1 MNRRHFVRL
10 LSLGSAS
17 VLCGCS
23 SLPHLH
29 SLEKLFTHA
38 NSDQSET
45 NDIAEVIAA
54 PPAQPILTP
63 EQMTEEF
70 LKDARSRS
78 LYFSQDF
85 PEDILVHGRKFELMK
100 SLVRKFRAVQR
111 HVGHGNFNLLGMDEF
126 FRLAQTASGA
136 AEVTNEEKLF
146 LEEMFYF
153 DAKLYGFHGEK
164 VFHKMT
170 DIVKPGS
177 TVKIPFTGHFLRR
190 GEPVEIYNKIKK
202 DVGNTVLVTS
212 GVRALAKQYHLF
224 FEKALETNG
233 NMSKASRS
241 LAPPGYSFHGQG
253 DFDLGRK
260 GYGYRNFTDDF
271 AKTDEYRR
279 LLDLGYVQI
288 RYTHSNLLGVRF
300 EPWHIK
306 VPA

>member
-1 MNRRHFVRL
+1 MNRRDFVRF

-29 SLEKLFTHA
+29 SLEQFFKKTNKDH
-38 NSDQSET
+38 SET
-45 NDIAEVIAA
+45 NDIAEVITA
-54 PPAQPILTP
+54 PEQEILTP

-85 PEDILVHGRKFELMK
+85 PDDIFIRGRKFELMQ
-100 SLVRKFRAVQR
+100 SLVQKFRAVQR
-111 HVGHGNFNLLGMDEF
+111 RVGHGNFNLLGMDEF
-126 FRLAQTASGA
+126 FRLAQTASGSA
-136 AEVTNEEKLF
+136 AITGEEKLF

-153 DAKLYGFHGEK
+153 DAKQYGFHGEK

-170 DIVKPGS
+170 EIIKPGS
-177 TVKIPFTGHFLRR
+177 TVKIPFTGHFLKR

-202 DVGNTVLVTS
+202 DVGDTVLVTS

-224 FEKALETNG
+224 FEKALETKG
-233 NMSKASRS
+233 NLSKASRS

-288 RYTHSNLLGVRF
+288 RYTQSNLLGVRF